1 MSANMTIPE
10 IPWTPPGKRLEAGSD
25 RFPERRCI
33 AHSKN
38 SGAKVQCKN
47 PPMRGSMVCRHHGG
61 ATPVARQ
68 AAKARLLAMCE
79 PAFKVLQDCME
90 DPNAEWADKIR
101 AANSVLDR
109 AGFTAK
115 AQLTVKHQQENLDGM
130 TRDQLVARGERIMH
144 LLKERSEDVIDA
156 VVESEANGTEDAA

>member
-1 MSANMTIPE
+1 
-10 IPWTPPGKRLEAGSD
+10 
-25 RFPERRCI
+25 
-33 AHSKN
+33 
-38 SGAKVQCKN
+38 
-47 PPMRGSMVCRHHGG
+47 
-61 ATPVARQ
+61 
-68 AAKARLLAMCE
+68 MCE